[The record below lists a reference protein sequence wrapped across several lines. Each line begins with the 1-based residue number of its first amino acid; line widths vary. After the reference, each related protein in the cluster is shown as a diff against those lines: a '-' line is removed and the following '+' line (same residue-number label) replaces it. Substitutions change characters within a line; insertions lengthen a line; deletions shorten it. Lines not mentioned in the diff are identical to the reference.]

1 MRFLVDMP
9 LSPEMASSLRAL
21 GHDAVHASELSM
33 SRAADELILAAGTA
47 QERVII
53 TADLDLPR
61 LFSRLGAAGPG
72 LALLRGGNYSEAESL
87 ECVRRVLFAVHH
99 EELPRSIVVVDRER
113 IRRRWLP
120 IRPDLVR

>member
-9 LSPEMASSLRAL
+9 LSPEIASWLRSL
-21 GHDAVHASELSM
+21 GHDAFHACELSM
-33 SRAADELILAAGTA
+33 SRAADEVILATAIA

-53 TADLDLPR
+53 TADLDFPR
-61 LFSRLGAAGPG
+61 LFSQLGAAGPG
-72 LALLRGGNYSEAESL
+72 LVLLRGGNYSEAESL

-99 EELPRSIVVVDRER
+99 EELRRSIVVVDRER

-120 IRPDLVR
+120 I